1 MSVAIEK
8 ISFFHISCKNYK
20 RLLDLEYSGIV
31 LKIIIAAFPILIA
44 ITFHEISHGFIAYKL
59 GDPTAKVM
67 GRLTLNPIAHIDP
80 VGTVLIPVML
90 LIFTHGQFVFGYAK
104 PVPINPMNFKNPKRD
119 MAISAA
125 AGPITNIILAI
136 VSVLILKLIIFPL
149 QTILPLSINTTVM
162 TPIGM
167 ILKASVVF
175 NVILAAFNMI
185 PIPPLD
191 GGRVLTGFLPYKHA
205 VTFSKI
211 EPYGFIIVILLIW
224 TGIASYFVIP
234 FVHLFYRFLS

>member
-1 MSVAIEK
+1 ME
-8 ISFFHISCKNYK
+8 F
-20 RLLDLEYSGIV
+20 SGIA
-31 LKIIIAAFPILIA
+31 LKVIVSAIPILIA
-44 ITFHEISHGFIAYKL
+44 ITFHEVSHGFVAYRL

-67 GRLTLNPIAHIDP
+67 GRLTLNPLAHIDP
-80 VGTVLIPVML
+80 FGTVLLPVLL
-90 LIFTHGQFVFGYAK
+90 LIFTQGQFVFGYAK

-125 AGPITNIILAI
+125 AGPITNIIMAI
-136 VSVLILKLIIFPL
+136 VSIIILNFI
-149 QTILPLSINTTVM
+149 ILPLSI
-162 TPIGM
+162 
-167 ILKASVVF
+167 ILPQSISIPLILIFKASVII
-175 NVILAAFNMI
+175 NAILAAFNMI

-205 VTFSKI
+205 VSFSRI

-234 FVHLFYRFLS
+234 FLKLFYRFLP